1 MIAYSMPGD
10 SLRLNTNNYYLTK
23 GLYYA
28 NKSVQYK
35 IQIDA
40 CEKNISSYKIKM
52 DSAAALDRVHKKFE
66 TVQAGRINKLEQK
79 LDRLKGFAAG
89 LALYAIIREGVTL
102 LKPKL

>member
-28 NKSVQYK
+28 KKSVQYK

-52 DSAAALDRVHKKFE
+52 DSCAALDRVHKTFE
-66 TVQAGRINKLEQK
+66 NTQASRITKLERK
-79 LDRLKGFAAG
+79 RNGWRNFAIGFIG
-89 LALYAIIREGVTL
+89 YAIIRESLNL
-102 LKPKL
+102 LK

>member
-28 NKSVQYK
+28 KKSVQYK
-35 IQIDA
+35 IQADA
-40 CEKNISSYKIKM
+40 CEKNISSYKIKI
-52 DSAAALDRVHKKFE
+52 DSCVALDRVHKTFE
-66 TVQAGRINKLEQK
+66 NVQAGRITTLERK
-79 LDRLKGFAAG
+79 LDRWKGFGAG